1 MNSLVVNQ
9 RRQTQ
14 ITDPLKWL
22 REFLES
28 RLLSRLSNTLR
39 QLLIMCYSYSYV
51 RVPITRSYIAI
62 DGKFNLYL
70 GILNFT

>member
-51 RVPITRSYIAI
+51 RVLITRSYIAI
-62 DGKFNLYL
+62 GGKFNLYL
-70 GILNFT
+70 GILYFT